1 MSANRPK
8 AVIVLVRAGT
18 AALSRERK
26 SYSFPREMFPTA
38 FPKVAPI
45 VWSHLHVVT
54 SFHQF
59 LKIGLVEARRLHSG
73 LVFGEAYTTPQTPD
87 WTILFERLERST
99 EHFFPVGRPG
109 GEPIGTAHQGIHGRF
124 RFNDLAS
131 NHASDMLGQ
140 RRIEHEF
147 RRTGHRQA
155 LYQNKAKTARL
166 GHQLP
171 QGNPQSQN
179 LVNLDSLPCAL
190 CRGAL

>member
-45 VWSHLHVVT
+45 VWSHLHVVK

-73 LVFGEAYTTPQTPD
+73 LVFGGAYTTP
-87 WTILFERLERST
+87 
-99 EHFFPVGRPG
+99 
-109 GEPIGTAHQGIHGRF
+109 
-124 RFNDLAS
+124 
-131 NHASDMLGQ
+131 
-140 RRIEHEF
+140 
-147 RRTGHRQA
+147 
-155 LYQNKAKTARL
+155 
-166 GHQLP
+166 
-171 QGNPQSQN
+171 
-179 LVNLDSLPCAL
+179 
-190 CRGAL
+190 